1 MRIGKR
7 LYSLMMFIFVA
18 FLGGLLAAGLIVPV
32 AGMAT
37 ATGTTMVQSLDNLP
51 T

>member
-1 MRIGKR
+1 
-7 LYSLMMFIFVA
+7 MMFIFVA